1 MNRKQFN
8 VQLRFIMRYAHK
20 LYRESN
26 LESFSES
33 LRLSWAITRSQIY
46 LKHTKVRGISYHQD
60 VVRKL
65 LGMNADDYRI
75 DVVRETSN
83 SYDPNAVA
91 VVVNTQIHEMSQF
104 KLKLGYLSKSIA
116 AYANQIFK
124 EGGKLYVLCFEI
136 TGKERS
142 RGMLGINL
150 TYAISTTHG

>member
-20 LYRESN
+20 IYRESS

-33 LRLSWAITRSQIY
+33 LQLSWAITRCQVY

-75 DVVRETSN
+75 DVVSETSN
-83 SYDPNAVA
+83 PYDPNAIA
-91 VVVNTQIHEMSQF
+91 VVAKVKSEDNIKQ
-104 KLKLGYLSKSIA
+104 LKLGYLSRAIA
-116 AYANQIFK
+116 TVASAAMDGAGALRILHSDVTGLNRPRSNL
-124 EGGKLYVLCFEI
+124 GLNLSYVV
-136 TGKERS
+136 
-142 RGMLGINL
+142 INEH
-150 TYAISTTHG
+150 T